1 MGPYFW
7 VALKISNSFRSYQ
20 SGRECKERWRIYI
33 YECQTVLTFPSS
45 AVIICSSLA
54 LVYLVP
60 ACCEW
65 MLYLGLFYH
74 FVLGYKDTRPDHAT
88 AFSSCIGAH
97 WDDVVGRVKG
107 SQVLSLIVLVKLS
120 LCVWSLQLRQ
130 LRVVSGYRPNIGYW
144 MNCTPTCLE
153 VDVFVAVDERGE
165 DVMSDEICRRYN
177 RKQQRRCGG
186 RNVQLPDWF
195 MILHSSFE
203 TFMHVRVYVRTTYD
217 QIYSAKKKENSPE
230 VRSRDGHV
238 EHVCKI
244 SESYLL
250 KTAWTFGLLCGKHV
264 YLRSCF

>member
-120 LCVWSLQLRQ
+120 LFVWSLQLRQ

-165 DVMSDEICRRYN
+165 DVMSDEVYRPCN
-177 RKQQRRCGG
+177 GKQQRRRRGG
-186 RNVQLPDWF
+186 RSVQLLDWC
-195 MILHSSFE
+195 IIIHSSPIHLISC
-203 TFMHVRVYVRTTYD
+203 MYVLRTTKY
-217 QIYSAKKKENSPE
+217 IRRKKKTPTE

-244 SESYLL
+244 SGSI
-250 KTAWTFGLLCGKHV
+250 
-264 YLRSCF
+264 S